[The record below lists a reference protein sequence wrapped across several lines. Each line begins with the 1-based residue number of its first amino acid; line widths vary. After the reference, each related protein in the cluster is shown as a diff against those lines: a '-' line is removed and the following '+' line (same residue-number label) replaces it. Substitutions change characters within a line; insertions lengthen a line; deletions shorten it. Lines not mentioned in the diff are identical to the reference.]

1 MSYFLRQWRWNKCNF
16 GWTSHKKN
24 WSFLYFVF
32 DKQKFRRANWPH
44 WNRRP
49 FSLHIIDNSIY
60 LRVARSPILPF
71 YAKLSFVCPIFQAN
85 NATLN
90 VRIGPTVK
98 AARNVATVKTEAV
111 VTTFQELV
119 LAHQDGK
126 ELCKFFFFYFLL
138 FFHF

>member
-1 MSYFLRQWRWNKCNF
+1 MNE
-16 GWTSHKKN
+16 
-24 WSFLYFVF
+24 
-32 DKQKFRRANWPH
+32 
-44 WNRRP
+44 
-49 FSLHIIDNSIY
+49 
-60 LRVARSPILPF
+60 RVARSPILPF

-126 ELCKFFFFYFLL
+126 ELCKFFILFLTSIFSLSESPPPCSRHFYDQDLAQ
-138 FFHF
+138 

>member
-1 MSYFLRQWRWNKCNF
+1 MASDGLANLYSKDYFSNQNTQNF
-16 GWTSHKKN
+16 KGFYSSCYMIQT
-24 WSFLYFVF
+24 L
-32 DKQKFRRANWPH
+32 
-44 WNRRP
+44 
-49 FSLHIIDNSIY
+49 
-60 LRVARSPILPF
+60 VAPIRLF
-71 YAKLSFVCPIFQAN
+71 YAKLSFVFPIFQAN

-126 ELCKFFFFYFLL
+126 ELCKFFFPFS
-138 FFHF
+138 

>member
-1 MSYFLRQWRWNKCNF
+1 MGGPVIKD
-16 GWTSHKKN
+16 
-24 WSFLYFVF
+24 WSVLSFFW
-32 DKQKFRRANWPH
+32 QARRIGPTGSPA
-44 WNRRP
+44 P
-49 FSLHIIDNSIY
+49 FPSIPILDNSIY

-126 ELCKFFFFYFLL
+126 EHCKFFFFLTIFTFRI
-138 FFHF
+138 FFPCPRHFYDQDLAQ

>member
-1 MSYFLRQWRWNKCNF
+1 MNE
-16 GWTSHKKN
+16 
-24 WSFLYFVF
+24 
-32 DKQKFRRANWPH
+32 
-44 WNRRP
+44 
-49 FSLHIIDNSIY
+49 
-60 LRVARSPILPF
+60 RVARSPILPF

-126 ELCKFFFFYFLL
+126 ELCKFLNYFLL
-138 FFHF
+138 VLFHFQNLLPRVLATSMTKI

>member
-1 MSYFLRQWRWNKCNF
+1 MNE
-16 GWTSHKKN
+16 
-24 WSFLYFVF
+24 
-32 DKQKFRRANWPH
+32 
-44 WNRRP
+44 
-49 FSLHIIDNSIY
+49 
-60 LRVARSPILPF
+60 RVARSPILPF

-126 ELCKFFFFYFLL
+126 ELCKFFFISL
-138 FFHF
+138 FFFTFRIFFPVFPPLLCKTKI

>member
-1 MSYFLRQWRWNKCNF
+1 M
-16 GWTSHKKN
+16 
-24 WSFLYFVF
+24 
-32 DKQKFRRANWPH
+32 
-44 WNRRP
+44 
-49 FSLHIIDNSIY
+49 
-60 LRVARSPILPF
+60 
-71 YAKLSFVCPIFQAN
+71 CPIFQAN

-126 ELCKFFFFYFLL
+126 ELCKFFFYLFLTIFSL
-138 FFHF
+138 LESSSRVPATSVTKI

>member
-1 MSYFLRQWRWNKCNF
+1 MNE
-16 GWTSHKKN
+16 
-24 WSFLYFVF
+24 
-32 DKQKFRRANWPH
+32 
-44 WNRRP
+44 
-49 FSLHIIDNSIY
+49 
-60 LRVARSPILPF
+60 RVARSPILPF

-126 ELCKFFFFYFLL
+126 ELCKFLFYFLL
-138 FFHF
+138 VFFHFQNLLPRVLATSMTKI

>member
-1 MSYFLRQWRWNKCNF
+1 M
-16 GWTSHKKN
+16 
-24 WSFLYFVF
+24 
-32 DKQKFRRANWPH
+32 
-44 WNRRP
+44 
-49 FSLHIIDNSIY
+49 
-60 LRVARSPILPF
+60 
-71 YAKLSFVCPIFQAN
+71 CPIFQAN

-126 ELCKFFFFYFLL
+126 ELCKFFLFLTIFSL
-138 FFHF
+138 LESSSRVPATSMTKI